1 VTIDPETVQQHKD
14 TTFNQLQQD
23 ETMRGDEDGN
33 LTLKG
38 ERFNIMGADYFMAD
52 ILDLLAETYGSG
64 AGGILRETGEE
75 YGQDLLDLLDTG
87 NDLEE
92 ALGGLLGLL
101 RFLGYS
107 DPHVNNDSIEFP
119 SSPTAVEHLKKD
131 YDSRRTCYFLSG
143 ILTGAAQQT
152 DTPVRFVEE
161 QCRAD
166 GDETCLFRIQD

>member
-1 VTIDPETVQQHKD
+1 VTIDPETVRQHKD
-14 TTFNQLQQD
+14 QTFNQLQHN
-23 ETMRGDEDGN
+23 ETMRGDEDGE

-75 YGQDLLDLLDTG
+75 YGNDLLDILDTSE
-87 NDLEE
+87 DLDE
-92 ALGGLLGLL
+92 ALGDILGLL

-107 DPHVNNDSIEFP
+107 DPKVKTDSIGFP
-119 SSPTAVEHLKKD
+119 SSPTAVEHLKKE
-131 YDSRRTCYFLSG
+131 YDKRRTCYFLSG

-166 GDETCLFRIQD
+166 GDESCIFHIQD